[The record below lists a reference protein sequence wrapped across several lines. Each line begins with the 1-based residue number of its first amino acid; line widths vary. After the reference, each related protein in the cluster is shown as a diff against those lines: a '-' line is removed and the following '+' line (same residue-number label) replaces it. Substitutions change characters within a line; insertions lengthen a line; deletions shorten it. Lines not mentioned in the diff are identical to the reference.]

1 MGWWKLALTVAS
13 SGSPALNKKQSG
25 PIRETRLA
33 RVPARHWISLSGSQ
47 RFTPLWGRE
56 DDPSLLSF
64 ENHSPPFGGL
74 AIAYS
79 NSGILSNPI
88 SGSGVLPLPNL
99 DALSLSSRAERGN
112 LVGVAK
118 AFQQHGSAEGAVPA
132 AIARDSRSRETPCLS
147 TLTPS
152 SHPPRISAP
161 RNEEN
166 GRGCAYPNPLPNNS
180 TNRPDFFAFHLSA
193 QIAGQRQNDMF
204 PPAHQC

>member
-13 SGSPALNKKQSG
+13 SDSPALNKKQSG

-47 RFTPLWGRE
+47 RFTSLWGRE

-64 ENHSPPFGGL
+64 KKHSPPFGGL

-161 RNEEN
+161 RNFSPEE
-166 GRGCAYPNPLPNNS
+166 RGK
-180 TNRPDFFAFHLSA
+180 R
-193 QIAGQRQNDMF
+193 QRLRIS
-204 PPAHQC
+204 